1 MARPS
6 TPVNRWLPSLGLL
19 AACAGNHCAPGSPA
33 PATPAA
39 SVEAAVE
46 RALPAV
52 VVLVADRSGGGS
64 TYGSGVV
71 VDAEG
76 HVLTSYHVVGDDPAP
91 RVLLH
96 SPERVA
102 WSPLDGGL
110 ERLLFEAES
119 DLVRGRVVRSDPLL
133 DLALVHVPQAV
144 GRAPLAVRGSP
155 PRQGEPVLALGHPQE
170 AVWSFTSGVVSALRP
185 GMIQH
190 DAPINPG
197 NSGGP
202 LVDLQGRLLGVN
214 TLKMLGG
221 AEGLGF
227 ARPAELARTLLDADH
242 RPLRA
247 DRSTPTLAAETCE
260 RILDLSP
267 EQSAPCVR
275 WEDGREL
282 TLVAAERAA
291 DWLHLDPDRRSRLRE
306 SIMAVP
312 PEVHAEAWRG
322 VVVAHWHGRA
332 PPGHPMLLGLPELWD
347 DAAARASHAAQY
359 DLLADLERRTEAHR
373 AQRLGRS
380 ERLFHEN
387 NLHEDIGQDGLA
399 YARTRKRGRRVE
411 AVHPIDDRAVWIV
424 GAGRN
429 ADGTTWRSS
438 TCWLADEEGGWR
450 RALGCDLLHD
460 APRPVS
466 IPPSVQPTEEMVQSG
481 ALRIARYLL
490 EEPISPG

>member
-1 MARPS
+1 M
-6 TPVNRWLPSLGLL
+6 
-19 AACAGNHCAPGSPA
+19 
-33 PATPAA
+33 
-39 SVEAAVE
+39 
-46 RALPAV
+46 
-52 VVLVADRSGGGS
+52 ADRSGGGT

-76 HVLTSYHVVGDDPAP
+76 HVLTSYHVVGDDLEP

-96 SPERVA
+96 RPDRVA

-110 ERLLFEAES
+110 ERLLFEAAS

-133 DLALVHVPQAV
+133 DLALVKVPGAA
-144 GRAPLAVRGSP
+144 GRTPLSVRGSP

-214 TLKMLGG
+214 TSKVLGG

-227 ARPAELARTLLDADH
+227 ARPADLALTLLDVDQ
-242 RPLRA
+242 RPLQP

-260 RILDLSP
+260 RILELSP
-267 EQSAPCVR
+267 EQTTPCVR
-275 WEDGREL
+275 WEDGRGL
-282 TLVAAERAA
+282 TLAAAERAA
-291 DWLHLDPDRRSRLRE
+291 DWLHLDPVQRSRLRE

-312 PEVHAEAWRG
+312 SEVHAEAWRG
-322 VVVAHWHGRA
+322 VVVANWQGQ
-332 PPGHPMLLGLPELWD
+332 PSPGDPMLLGVPQLWE
-347 DAAARASHAAQY
+347 DAAARARHAERY

-380 ERLFHEN
+380 ERIFHEN
-387 NLHEDIGQDGLA
+387 GLHEDIGRDGLA
-399 YARTRKRGRRVE
+399 YARTRKRGLRVE
-411 AVHPIDDRAVWIV
+411 AVHSIDDRSVWIV

-438 TCWLADEEGGWR
+438 SCWLKDEEGGWR
-450 RALGCDLLHD
+450 RALGCELQHN
-460 APRPVS
+460 APRPASV
-466 IPPSVQPTEEMVQSG
+466 PPNVLPTDEMVQDG
-481 ALRIARYLL
+481 ALRIARHLL
-490 EEPISPG
+490 DVPSSPG